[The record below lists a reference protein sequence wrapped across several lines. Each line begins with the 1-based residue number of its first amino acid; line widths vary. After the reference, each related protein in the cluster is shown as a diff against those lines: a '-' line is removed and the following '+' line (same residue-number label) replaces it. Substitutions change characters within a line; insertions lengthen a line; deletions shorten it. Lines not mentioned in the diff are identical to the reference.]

1 MQPGNAASTV
11 SNASTPIRDASPSFI
26 DHSPPTPS
34 YQPREDRP
42 TPSPKRCKTS
52 HPERH
57 HVPDLSRVSWPAD
70 RIPVEIYDI
79 ITSYLAR
86 AEVKTLRLVCREFDN
101 KISRSFFRNVVVPF
115 RSELY
120 STSSRG
126 GAGTRQRPGSALR
139 SNGMRIFESFGP
151 HILRFALSLEIDED
165 ALALPPVKPTQT
177 AQPSFWGIYRW
188 PHESYN
194 RYSDLG
200 SIEDAADETTAMT
213 EGLRHLTS
221 VVNLGLCCDAG
232 LGFLIRPDP
241 VARNAACQQPV
252 FPTYHRRRER
262 RPALRDDRD
271 RSITTIADFNGVWRY
286 RTRDCADSVRFKYAV
301 LEKMVMNA
309 GYPKGQADE
318 AVRLLLETERTSL
331 SSIDFSGHG
340 ETPSHE
346 ALLEWVWDPI
356 TNSDVCRCPPHLIP
370 TKLTRSQKE
379 LLLELDWAHRAMI
392 HSYVV
397 AMINNA
403 SAGHLNSLTTLSI
416 AKIPSS
422 HLHILCRRDFWES
435 FPNLTN
441 VLLGVVADWRRI
453 SKPDASEHIED
464 DRVSPV
470 EAVGKAYRLLNSF
483 IAKQPRIESLHFE
496 WVCGGE
502 FAPSFAQRNMYIL
515 PAPFLEE
522 PTDMNEDRTAINGK
536 LLCLPHVKHFSLKNC
551 WVSPQVFIQTV
562 RQMGLASLEK
572 LELESVSLSQRPVRN
587 MPFDPLAANFVGT
600 VPPAWPSTDNFENP
614 PQSPSLP
621 AEARLP
627 EVLTWS
633 GILEHFSPSLNIRKH
648 ADTQGGDIVSRQEI
662 WESRIRSARGY
673 LPDASGL
680 AADEKRYKLR
690 CLSLKS
696 CGYTGAIS
704 SRMDSNEVMQ
714 AFQFQQ
720 LGHHVPSTTDLD
732 EWQPEVQKYM
742 QECRDWRLGRIVPS
756 IHQEEHG
763 RLTGVFGM
771 TMGWRGIYS
780 ERMIQEAVADGII
793 HPGKGRFSG
802 VLESTDPKPRTASLS
817 DDESDDAWD
826 HSRDL

>member
-1 MQPGNAASTV
+1 MDHRQPAAGMQPGNAASTV
-11 SNASTPIRDASPSFI
+11 SNASTSIRDAPPSFI
-26 DHSPPTPS
+26 DQSPLTPS
-34 YQPREDRP
+34 YQPDEDRL
-42 TPSPKRCKTS
+42 TPSPKRRKTS

-57 HVPDLSRVSWPAD
+57 DVPDLRRVSWPAD

-79 ITSYLAR
+79 IASYLAR

-101 KISRSFFRNVVVPF
+101 KISRNFFRNVVVPF

-120 STSSRG
+120 TTSPRG
-126 GAGTRQRPGSALR
+126 GAGTHQRPGSALF

-165 ALALPPVKPTQT
+165 ALALPPVKPTQK

-200 SIEDAADETTAMT
+200 SIEDAADETAAMT

-232 LGFLIRPDP
+232 LGFLVRPDP
-241 VARNAACQQPV
+241 VARNATCQQPV
-252 FPTYHRRRER
+252 FSTYHWRRER
-262 RPALRDDRD
+262 RPALQDDTD
-271 RSITTIADFNGVWRY
+271 RSIVSIADFNGVSRN
-286 RTRDCADSVRFKYAV
+286 RMRDSADSVPFKYAI
-301 LEKMVMNA
+301 LEQMVMNA
-309 GYPKGQADE
+309 GYPRGQADE

-331 SSIDFSGHG
+331 PSIDFSG
-340 ETPSHE
+340 EIPSHE
-346 ALLEWVWDPI
+346 AYLEWEWDI
-356 TNSDVCRCPPHLIP
+356 TTNSDVCRRPPHLIP
-370 TKLTRSQKE
+370 TNLTRSQKE

-397 AMINNA
+397 AMIDNS

-416 AKIPSS
+416 VKIPSS

-435 FPNLTN
+435 FPNLSN
-441 VLLGVVADWRRI
+441 VSLGVVADWRRI
-453 SKPDASEHIED
+453 SKPDASECIED

-515 PAPFLEE
+515 PAPFLEQ
-522 PTDMNEDRTAINGK
+522 PTDMNGDRTAIAGK
-536 LLCLPHVKHFSLKNC
+536 LLCLPHIKHFALKNC
-551 WVSPQVFIQTV
+551 WVSPHVFIQTV
-562 RQMGLASLEK
+562 REMGLASLEK
-572 LELESVSLSQRPVRN
+572 LGLESVSLSQRHPGN
-587 MPFDPLAANFVGT
+587 MLLDPLAASFMGT
-600 VPPAWPSTDNFENP
+600 VPAAWPSTDNSENP
-614 PQSPSLP
+614 AQSPSLP

-627 EVLTWS
+627 KIFTWS

-648 ADTQGGDIVSRQEI
+648 ADTQGGGIVSRQGI

-673 LPDASGL
+673 LPNASSL
-680 AADEKRYKLR
+680 VADEKRYKLS

-696 CGYTGAIS
+696 CGYTGAINS
-704 SRMDSNEVMQ
+704 SMVFIGPMEAV
-714 AFQFQQ
+714 Q
-720 LGHHVPSTTDLD
+720 LGQPGHHAPATINLD
-732 EWQPEVQKYM
+732 ELQPEVRKYM
-742 QECRDWRLGRIVPS
+742 QESRDWRLGWIVSS
-756 IHQEEHG
+756 IPQEEQD

-780 ERMIQEAVADGII
+780 ERMIQEAVADGIRD
-793 HPGKGRFSG
+793 PGKGRFSG
-802 VLESTDPKPRTASLS
+802 VLESADPKRWTGFLS
-817 DDESDDAWD
+817 DDEFDNA
-826 HSRDL
+826 